1 MYIEIVPNQT
11 FLTELQGSKV
21 DGGALSAPPPCKVGL
36 MEEAAIKY
44 CSAP

>member
-21 DGGALSAPPPCKVGL
+21 DGGALSAMGI
-36 MEEAAIKY
+36 ENKY
-44 CSAP
+44 FFNFELTPTET